1 MSRRVAAAATG
12 GPHNLLRRAGLVEAA
27 RFLGG
32 PWQPTAGHMGTDGPR
47 RIDGFRLSWPA
58 WETGSLHGR
67 PRVAQP
73 PDESGAR

>member
-27 RFLGG
+27 RLLGG

-47 RIDGFRLSWPA
+47 RIDGIPDF
-58 WETGSLHGR
+58 TTLHR
-67 PRVAQP
+67 
-73 PDESGAR
+73 SGEV